1 MWRLYAMMLSI
12 CLSARLSVHSLV
24 SLSTVKFLKVIRYV
38 AAADDERG
46 AYRVESSILVYCV
59 REQGNI
65 LQQIVS
71 PWFILECINTVP
83 FIITVSLACPVL
95 CCVSISEWEN

>member
-1 MWRLYAMMLSI
+1 MWRLYAVMLSI

-46 AYRVESSILVYCV
+46 AYRVESSILV
-59 REQGNI
+59 
-65 LQQIVS
+65 
-71 PWFILECINTVP
+71 
-83 FIITVSLACPVL
+83 
-95 CCVSISEWEN
+95 